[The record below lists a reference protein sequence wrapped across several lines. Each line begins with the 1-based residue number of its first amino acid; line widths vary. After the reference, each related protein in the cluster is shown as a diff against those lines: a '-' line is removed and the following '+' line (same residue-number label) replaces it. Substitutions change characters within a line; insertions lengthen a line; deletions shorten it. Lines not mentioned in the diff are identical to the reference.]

1 MKKVFIAED
10 NQSIARMYRRAFQK
24 SGWEVETASDGEEA
38 LGKLFAS
45 KDVPDAILLDIM
57 MPKAD
62 GFEVLKKIK
71 KSGSALENVPVLA
84 MTNLASLSNGEAD
97 LEKVR
102 ALGAKDVIIKSQLD
116 PQEVVNIAAKL

>member
-1 MKKVFIAED
+1 
-10 NQSIARMYRRAFQK
+10 MYRRAFQK